1 MATITLTIDDAHV
14 DRVRAAFHPN
24 QDGTL
29 ATTAD
34 VREAL
39 MRIVRNRVI
48 AYEERDAVANA
59 RNAVRADVETD
70 IPS

>member
-1 MATITLTIDDAHV
+1 MASITLTIDDAHV
-14 DRVRAAFHPN
+14 DRVRAAFHPS

-29 ATTAD
+29 ASQAE

-48 AYEERDAVANA
+48 AYEERDAVASA
-59 RNAVRADVETD
+59 RNAVRADVEAD
-70 IPS
+70 LPS